1 MKPELASVVAFY
13 QAGKLCLGKVV
24 SEENGR
30 FGIIS
35 ETGESLLFHASR
47 LVLAGSVI
55 YEGNQDQES
64 LIDFRRDMESAMEMV
79 SGWDFSFLADNPQPL
94 SEIAAKLNVST
105 DYECFALYLYLKD
118 HPGRFSHK
126 KDMFRLKNA
135 HEVEEYKALSLAEQ
149 QRQHYLGQI
158 AAISEGIMPDK
169 ATLDSLY
176 LELPEIIIEK
186 KHKDIQKL
194 LRGVYPD
201 LGSEEAVIRLRVAC
215 GELRSNLDPVIT
227 ASGLPDGFSPSVIE
241 EPLLNVSLPKAPVT
255 AFSIDDEDTKD
266 YDDAI
271 SMVRTND
278 GWQLGIHVSCVA
290 AMLSRDGRLLE
301 QAFIRASSLYAPNAV
316 IPLFPEHLS
325 EHDFS
330 LVAKSEKPVLSL
342 YLQLDSKQNVLG
354 SSFAAE
360 MMVVERN
367 LSYREVD
374 KAIHTELFKQLWD
387 MAKHLKQKRQSANNA
402 DKHRYYYFFKEVNKR
417 VVIRC
422 IDNDSP
428 ARQIVEELM
437 IVYNTHM
444 ADYAVSNNCPMLFRN
459 ISQFA
464 SPGEEVPAS
473 QAYLSTSAGF
483 HPGIGTAAYLHAT
496 SPIRRVTDLINQYQI
511 LALLGDKP
519 ALYSQHKLLEQ
530 IEHIERRLLLIREVS
545 QRSQRYW
552 FLKFLEQDWLNEPL
566 DACLIT
572 ENHGKLRLEIMPWH
586 LQVVAE
592 CDSYPHTDCFKL
604 VIYQIDWQEH
614 CVRGY
619 VL

>member
-1 MKPELASVVAFY
+1 MKPELASIVAFY
-13 QAGKLCLGKVV
+13 KAGKLCLGKVV

-30 FGIIS
+30 YGIVS
-35 ETGESLLFHASR
+35 ETGESLLFHVSR
-47 LVLAGSVI
+47 LVLASSGI

-64 LIDFRRDMESAMEMV
+64 LIDFRRDMEAAMVTV
-79 SGWDFSFLADNPQPL
+79 SGWDFSFLSDNPQPL
-94 SEIAAKLNVST
+94 SEIATKLNVSS

-126 KDMFRLKNA
+126 KDMFRLKDA
-135 HEVEEYKALSLAEQ
+135 HEVEVYKALSIAEQ

-194 LRGVYPD
+194 LRSVFPE
-201 LGSEEAVIRLRVAC
+201 LGSEDAVLRLRIAC
-215 GELRSNLDPVIT
+215 GELRSNLDPVIM

-241 EPLLNVSLPKAPVT
+241 EALPKVSLPKASVT
-255 AFSIDDEDTKD
+255 AFSIDDEYTKD

-271 SMVRTND
+271 SLERTND

-290 AMLSRDGRLLE
+290 AMLSRDGKLLE

-330 LVAKSEKPVLSL
+330 LLAKSEKPVLSL
-342 YLQLDSKQNVLG
+342 YLQLDSEQNVLG
-354 SSFAAE
+354 SRFVAE
-360 MMVVERN
+360 MMPIERN

-374 KAIHTELFKQLWD
+374 KAIHMEPFKQLWD
-387 MAKHLKQKRQSANNA
+387 IAKHLKQKRQSANNA
-402 DKHRYYYFFKEVNKR
+402 DKHRYYYFFKEVNNR

-519 ALYSQHKLLEQ
+519 SPYSRDELVKQ
-530 IEHIERRLLLIREVS
+530 IDHIERRLLLIREVS

-566 DACLIT
+566 DACLVAD
-572 ENHGKLRLEIMPWH
+572 HHARLRLEILPWH

-592 CDSYPHTDCFKL
+592 CDSYPQADCFKL
-604 VIYQIDWQEH
+604 VIYQIDWQEN